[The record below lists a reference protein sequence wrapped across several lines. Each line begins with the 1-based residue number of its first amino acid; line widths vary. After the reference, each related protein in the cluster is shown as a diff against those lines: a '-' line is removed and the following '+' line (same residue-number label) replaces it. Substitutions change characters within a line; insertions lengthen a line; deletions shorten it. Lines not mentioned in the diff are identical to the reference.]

1 MSKDYYSI
9 LGVDKKATQDD
20 IKKAFRKKAHEH
32 HPDKGNGNADKF
44 KELNEAYQVLGKPEK
59 RQQYDQFG
67 SNFNGAQGPQGF
79 SGGFNTGG
87 TRVNVDDLGD
97 IFGDIFG
104 GGFGRGRTQSR
115 RPSRGA
121 DIEARLS
128 ISFEEAVFGVEKVID
143 LSKYVLCTKCSGNG
157 AEPGASID
165 TCKKCQGSGQI
176 QITRQTIFGAFPSVA
191 TCPECQGAGKIPS
204 KRCTKCHGEGR
215 HKEKETIN
223 IKIPKGIDNNE
234 TIRLSGKGE
243 VGEKGSISGDL
254 YIHIQVSASRLF
266 QREGYN
272 VYSEKLI
279 PFSIFTLGGKT
290 KIRTVH
296 GDVNLKIPA
305 GTTAGK
311 EFVLKGKGVPKLR
324 GRGTGDH
331 FVKVNVAIPKSLNKK
346 QKKLLNEID
355 KEGI

>member
-143 LSKYVLCTKCSGNG
+143 
-157 AEPGASID
+157 
-165 TCKKCQGSGQI
+165 
-176 QITRQTIFGAFPSVA
+176 
-191 TCPECQGAGKIPS
+191 
-204 KRCTKCHGEGR
+204 
-215 HKEKETIN
+215 
-223 IKIPKGIDNNE
+223 
-234 TIRLSGKGE
+234 
-243 VGEKGSISGDL
+243 
-254 YIHIQVSASRLF
+254 
-266 QREGYN
+266 
-272 VYSEKLI
+272 
-279 PFSIFTLGGKT
+279 
-290 KIRTVH
+290 
-296 GDVNLKIPA
+296 
-305 GTTAGK
+305 
-311 EFVLKGKGVPKLR
+311 
-324 GRGTGDH
+324 
-331 FVKVNVAIPKSLNKK
+331 
-346 QKKLLNEID
+346 
-355 KEGI
+355 